1 MTEFDASREFQWRSY
16 TTLVILVSALDP
28 NLGLGLRLGPGLNNC
43 LDVLGLSWRAVK
55 LMSRVVRGG

>member
-1 MTEFDASREFQWRSY
+1 M
-16 TTLVILVSALDP
+16 ILVSALDP